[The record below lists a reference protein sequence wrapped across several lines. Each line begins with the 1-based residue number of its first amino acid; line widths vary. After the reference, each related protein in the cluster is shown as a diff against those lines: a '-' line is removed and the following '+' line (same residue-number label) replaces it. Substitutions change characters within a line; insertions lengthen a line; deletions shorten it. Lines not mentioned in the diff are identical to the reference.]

1 MLTQHRSTNSPASPS
16 TTASEPAAAT
26 RRKPLR
32 TYGRQSAWSERADSE
47 PAAKRR
53 RVAEP
58 ATPTSPPKDLPP
70 QLPPNPTAKRGTILS
85 FFKPLT
91 PAPSTETSP
100 SCPSPL
106 RTTRSVEQ
114 ITTPPSSPPIVT
126 RSRERRRLTTRPDL
140 YNETRSSSEAASPR
154 PESDLSVPD
163 GERVAADETSPFD
176 EPPGTDTLPE
186 FNLGV
191 LGGEGRSALSELLSK
206 ALGARAAAEDP
217 GAGKKEKNQHKKRP
231 KKELVQATL
240 NLSTRPGPR
249 FTLCKSCG
257 LLYNHL
263 NDKDRKTHARQ
274 HAAYTRSKPEVN
286 QILEV

>member
-1 MLTQHRSTNSPASPS
+1 MLTQHRSSESFASPS
-16 TTASEPAAAT
+16 TSTSEPPAAT

-32 TYGRQSAWSERADSE
+32 TYGRRSAWSERADSE

-91 PAPSTETSP
+91 PAPSTDTSP
-100 SCPSPL
+100 SCQSPL

-114 ITTPPSSPPIVT
+114 ITTPPSSPPVVT

-140 YNETRSSSEAASPR
+140 YNESRSSSEAASPR
-154 PESDLSVPD
+154 TGSNLLIPEGG
-163 GERVAADETSPFD
+163 GEAADETSPFR
-176 EPPGTDTLPE
+176 EPPGTDASSE

-217 GAGKKEKNQHKKRP
+217 GAGKKETNRNGKRP